1 MDALKNFQLDLCLV
15 EPKGDINVGSVC
27 RLSSNFEIH
36 ELHLVNP
43 RNPFSNQ
50 VREFACAGETYLDN
64 LKIFPSFKEVVSQD
78 HHYVIGT
85 TGKTGKGRGALE
97 LHELQQIA
105 HVFASGTRVLLV
117 FGRENTGLYQS
128 ELLHCDH
135 TLSISLPG
143 PRPILNLSHAV
154 AVVLYEIQR
163 IRGFQQ
169 ALPAEVHKATSTD
182 LMAFLQNLEDFLN
195 SFGYYDKKERH
206 YHRRVLEELIRRK
219 DLDREETRFLQGI
232 FRVHKNFLKYK

>member
-1 MDALKNFQLDLCLV
+1 MDALNHCQLDLCLV
-15 EPKGDINVGSVC
+15 EPRGDINVGSVC
-27 RLSSNFEIH
+27 RLCSNFEVN

-50 VREFACAGETYLDN
+50 AREFACAGETYLDN
-64 LKIFPSFKEVVSQD
+64 RKIFPSFEEAVSQE

-85 TGKTGKGRGALE
+85 TGKTGKERGALQ
-97 LHELQQIA
+97 LHELHKIA

-143 PRPILNLSHAV
+143 PHPILNLSHAV

-169 ALPAEVHKATSTD
+169 LQPPEINKATGTD
-182 LMAFLQNLEDFLN
+182 LMAFLQNLEEFLK

-219 DLDREETRFLQGI
+219 ELDKDETRFLQGI